1 MSVLVYRV
9 ELAKFADVAREG
21 RGAYLAGGRWNTPG
35 SAAVYCAGS
44 LSLGI
49 LEILAH
55 LTPKTRANPRV
66 YFPIKLDEH
75 AVEVLL
81 RDSLPSN
88 FGSETDTAITQRLG
102 DAWLRSGSSV
112 ALQVPSAIV
121 PGEFNF
127 ILNPKHPDYP
137 GAVEWS
143 APAALILDRRIVA
156 APLPPGASRRKSR

>member
-1 MSVLVYRV
+1 VSAVVYRV
-9 ELAKFADVAREG
+9 ELAKFADAAREG
-21 RGAYLAGGRWNTPG
+21 RGAYLAGGRWNSPG
-35 SAAVYCAGS
+35 HEAVYCAGS

-66 YFPIKLDEH
+66 YFAVTLAEH

-81 RDSLPSN
+81 RDTLPAS
-88 FGSETDTAITQRLG
+88 FGSETDPAITQRLG
-102 DAWLRSGSSV
+102 DAWLRSCSSV
-112 ALQVPSAIV
+112 TLQVPSAIV

-143 APAALILDRRIVA
+143 APAALTLDRCIVA
-156 APLPPGASRRKSR
+156 APLAPGSTRRKGR